1 MANNPLP
8 GFAHSI
14 EVAIGNKNSQGEL
27 KMLME
32 ASDGKKVSQGH

>member
-1 MANNPLP
+1 MATNSLS

-14 EVAIGNKNSQGEL
+14 EVAIGKKTGQDEL

-32 ASDGKKVSQGH
+32 ALDGKKVSQGH